1 MVTHKD
7 PIAPPLTPPT
17 PQTGRSAATLKF
29 HSGPITSV
37 QWCPTERGVL
47 AAAGA
52 DDAVTQWDLGLER
65 DPEAGGGDGDGE
77 ELPPQL
83 LFVHMGDPD
92 PKELRW
98 HPQCPGVLLCTG
110 ISGISVFRTVCV

>member
-1 MVTHKD
+1 M
-7 PIAPPLTPPT
+7 
-17 PQTGRSAATLKF
+17 
-29 HSGPITSV
+29 
-37 QWCPTERGVL
+37 L

-65 DPEAGGGDGDGE
+65 DPEAGGGVGDGAVP
-77 ELPPQL
+77 PPQL
-83 LFVHMGDPD
+83 LLVRTGGPD
-92 PKELRW
+92 PKEPRG